1 MKFLVKV
8 CAWILSVF
16 AGALLVLCL
25 LSYEFIGTPWGLIKL
40 LRTFQIV
47 EMYYAGNVDKESLL
61 TGALEGIVADLED
74 RHSLYLD
81 GEVLEQFTEQTQ
93 ASYAGIGVYIA
104 ASDGG
109 KGVLVAGTV
118 DDSPAGEAGLQ
129 RGDLIMAVDGV
140 ETTGL
145 PLEEVSKKIR
155 GKADSIVTLTVLRG
169 AETREYTL
177 TRRRIQLKT
186 VAGEMVKDSDIGYIR
201 IISFSENTGKEFGDT
216 YEKLKSQGMK
226 RIILDLRNNPGGLVD
241 QAAAV
246 ANYIMPAGTTV
257 VSYTKRDG
265 AEEVTKTDGQEELL
279 PLVVLVNE
287 NSASAAEIVSGDIQD
302 LGLGTIVGVKTYG
315 KGTVQGVYPVDGSDA
330 VKLTVAKYKTA
341 KGREIDGVGVVPDVE
356 VKLRDG
362 DTRDY
367 QFDKAVELL
376 VQ

>member
-1 MKFLVKV
+1 M
-8 CAWILSVF
+8 
-16 AGALLVLCL
+16 
-25 LSYEFIGTPWGLIKL
+25 
-40 LRTFQIV
+40 
-47 EMYYAGNVDKESLL
+47 
-61 TGALEGIVADLED
+61 
-74 RHSLYLD
+74 
-81 GEVLEQFTEQTQ
+81 
-93 ASYAGIGVYIA
+93 
-104 ASDGG
+104 
-109 KGVLVAGTV
+109 
-118 DDSPAGEAGLQ
+118 Q